1 MLSFVGFLTSMESVL
16 LAWGAVK
23 AKSVGPMEAFKPSWA
38 NADAGM
44 VASVEDWAR
53 AGADSRSNNRITSTG
68 DGFPFML
75 HLVPIYLMSLKPFW
89 N

>member
-1 MLSFVGFLTSMESVL
+1 
-16 LAWGAVK
+16 
-23 AKSVGPMEAFKPSWA
+23 
-38 NADAGM
+38 M